1 MSEQTSTQA
10 LLAGMLNKPFF
21 VAIRTPRDLTHL
33 PVLLDAHLE
42 WAIRA
47 QERGELFASGPFV
60 GANTTPGELG
70 GMSILRAADEAEAD
84 RLMQGDPFIAQGV
97 YDVEIRKWMLMEGGL
112 TLHVS
117 FSNKSFSLL

>member
-1 MSEQTSTQA
+1 MTEETQA
-10 LLAGMLNKPFF
+10 LLAGMLNKTLF
-21 VAIRTPRDLTHL
+21 VVIRKPRDLTHM
-33 PVLLDAHLE
+33 PVLLDAHLK

-60 GANTTPGELG
+60 SDQAAPGELG
-70 GMSILRAADEAEAD
+70 GMSILRAADQAEAE
-84 RLMQGDPFIAQGV
+84 RLIQGDPFIAHGV
-97 YDVEIRKWMLMEGGL
+97 FEADVRKWLLMEGGL